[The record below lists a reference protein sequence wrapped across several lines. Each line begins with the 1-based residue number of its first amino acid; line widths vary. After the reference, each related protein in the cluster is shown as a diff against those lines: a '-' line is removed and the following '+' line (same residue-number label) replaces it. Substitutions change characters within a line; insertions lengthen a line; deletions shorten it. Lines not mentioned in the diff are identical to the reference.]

1 MIMKRTILVLT
12 ALIAVNVAS
21 AQFFVKAGLGY
32 NFSALSAPYVAE
44 NFDTA
49 GNVTSSNSFTHSFG
63 NGSQFQAAL
72 GYDFNEN
79 LGFQVGVGYGLT
91 TKALEYSETA
101 GAFTNARKIQTKGL
115 LLLAPAFTL
124 SSNSDRLN
132 LYSRVGLT
140 LPLAGTTNFDVVR
153 TSSTQQFDNKTEI
166 EGRMS
171 IGYNAAIGT
180 SFPLSDKLSIFAEL
194 NGTFLDI
201 ARDKLTVTQVFDKTN
216 NQELL
221 DTRDFIDNNRVY
233 VESISATD
241 NQDRTQARKVLNEN
255 APFSTIGVAA
265 GIKFSFGNS
274 REDRREEKK

>member
-1 MIMKRTILVLT
+1 MKRTILIIT
-12 ALIAVNVAS
+12 ALIVANVAS

-32 NFSALSAPYVAE
+32 NFSALAAPFVSE
-44 NFDTA
+44 NFDTS
-49 GNVTSSNSFTHSFG
+49 GNLTSSNVFTHSFG
-63 NGSQFQAAL
+63 NGSQLQAAL

-101 GAFTNARKIQTKGL
+101 GSFTNARSIQTKGL

-132 LYSRVGLT
+132 LYTRVGLT
-140 LPLAGTTNFDVVR
+140 LPIAGTTENNVVR
-153 TSSTQQFDNKTEI
+153 TSSAAQFDNKTEI
-166 EGRMS
+166 TGRMS

-180 SFPLSDKLSIFAEL
+180 SFPINDKLSIFGEL

-201 ARDKLTVTQVFDKTN
+201 ARDKLTVTSIYDKTN
-216 NQELL
+216 DQELI
-221 DTRDFIDNNRVY
+221 DTRDFIDNNREY
-233 VESISATD
+233 VETISSTD
-241 NQDRTQARKVLNEN
+241 NQDPTKARKVLNEN
-255 APFSTIGVAA
+255 SPFSTIGVAV

-274 REDRREEKK
+274 REDRREGKE